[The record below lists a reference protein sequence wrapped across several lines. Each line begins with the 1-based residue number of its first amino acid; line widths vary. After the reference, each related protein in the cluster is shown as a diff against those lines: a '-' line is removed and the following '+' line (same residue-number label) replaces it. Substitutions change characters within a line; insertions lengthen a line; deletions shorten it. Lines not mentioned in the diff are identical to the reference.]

1 MPPQPTETTVR
12 CSDCN
17 RPLCSV
23 SVYDPSFPRTV
34 SLQAECAYGCTRADG
49 TPERSYAEVV
59 SGRFR
64 VGGHGENDPSDASS
78 ARMVTAVTDVRHEG
92 HTTIFK
98 PEKIRR
104 G

>member
-1 MPPQPTETTVR
+1 MPTPPETVLR

-23 SVYDPSFPRTV
+23 SVYDPDFPRSV
-34 SLQAECAYGCTRADG
+34 SLAAECAYGCTRADG
-49 TPERSYAEVV
+49 TPERSYVEVV
-59 SGRFR
+59 SGKFR
-64 VGGHGENDPSDASS
+64 VGGYGQDDPDDAAS

-92 HTTIFK
+92 HATIFK
-98 PEKIRR
+98 TEVRRR